1 MGNGNHHGRSHRHSY
16 SEHHYDPNSNNN
28 SYYHHLQPPP
38 PPPLDCYYPNSSC
51 NNTYPSEQQQ
61 QCTQNQI
68 DRKYFNNDAVFNNN
82 SNFSKASPHHQLHHH
97 NISTNHHM
105 ERVPDDVVDH
115 DSIDNEQYDIM
126 PDPVP
131 SVLNNNNSP
140 SFKRS
145 RHFDTISP
153 TNINI
158 FHDSEE
164 QQSGDSFSALRNRM
178 LSVEST
184 DFKPKRNRMF
194 SNDSDISAIELDN
207 NNTTF
212 KIEKEKH
219 STKTLT
225 DTTTIC
231 NDDEIEIIVKEDQDP
246 LCITDI
252 PDDVPSNNNNTSH
265 KRSFDINPNDVLK
278 DFDMSYYVLQ
288 TLGDDIHDL

>member
-1 MGNGNHHGRSHRHSY
+1 MG
-16 SEHHYDPNSNNN
+16 
-28 SYYHHLQPPP
+28 
-38 PPPLDCYYPNSSC
+38 
-51 NNTYPSEQQQ
+51 
-61 QCTQNQI
+61 
-68 DRKYFNNDAVFNNN
+68 
-82 SNFSKASPHHQLHHH
+82 
-97 NISTNHHM
+97 
-105 ERVPDDVVDH
+105 
-115 DSIDNEQYDIM
+115 IM

-145 RHFDTISP
+145 RHFNTISP

-164 QQSGDSFSALRNRM
+164 QQSGDSFSAL
-178 LSVEST
+178 
-184 DFKPKRNRMF
+184 RNRMF

-252 PDDVPSNNNNTSH
+252 PDDVPSNIPSNNNNTSH
-265 KRSFDINPNDVLK
+265 KRSFDINP
-278 DFDMSYYVLQ
+278 
-288 TLGDDIHDL
+288 